1 MDIFGMGTGEIIL
14 VIIVAI
20 MIFGPNKIPEI
31 ARTVGKA
38 INTIKQT
45 SSDLTSQITKEIDE
59 VEQSTREHAPP
70 SAATSTSAA
79 PPPVTITPP
88 QIPPGP
94 PQAGS
99 TPPTSETTGED

>member
-1 MDIFGMGTGEIIL
+1 MDIFGMGMGEIIL
-14 VIIVAI
+14 IIIVGI

-45 SSDLTSQITKEIDE
+45 SSDLTSQINKEIEE

-70 SAATSTSAA
+70 SAVNTAPAAASADKALPQLPPPA
-79 PPPVTITPP
+79 PPAVSPP
-88 QIPPGP
+88 P
-94 PQAGS
+94 A
-99 TPPTSETTGED
+99 SETSGED